1 MLNDLKKSTVPLLMD
16 MTEQQAK
23 LAMEIALDQTRK
35 FGPTSLGHEDYAMSA
50 VEKLL
55 LQEETPANIEAWIRL
70 VITNMM
76 IDRAKK
82 LKVRKPSLRGLEP
95 EVLDSMLGNSRKSSM
110 SSKVVNQD
118 LVADL
123 LEQLSDKDQRLLIL
137 DAAGFKTKEIAQEL
151 GYANA
156 KVVATRLKQV
166 RLKLKERLNG

>member
-1 MLNDLKKSTVPLLMD
+1 MD

-35 FGPTSLGHEDYAMSA
+35 FGSTSLGHEDYAMTA

-55 LQEETPANIEAWIRL
+55 LQEEAPANVEAWIRL
-70 VITNMM
+70 VVTNMM

-166 RLKLKERLNG
+166 RLKLKEQLDG